1 MSGRELHD
9 ARVER
14 AWLLLL
20 LVIALAVGLVSAS
33 HARDYDPR
41 PDARFVS
48 IGTALVC
55 DRNGCTER

>member
-1 MSGRELHD
+1 MSAREIAD

-20 LVIALAVGLVSAS
+20 LVIAVAVGLVSAM

-48 IGTALVC
+48 IGTAIVC
-55 DRNGCTER
+55 DRSGCVER